1 MSATAIL
8 VGAMFLATFVMILGL
23 PVFAG
28 FLLIELIG
36 LAAIFGVSGIGL
48 FTNSIQSAGT
58 SSSLTAIPLFV
69 LMGEI
74 LFRSGAV
81 SVLFDSVDK
90 LVGGVRG
97 RLFYLTMA
105 LSTVFGALSGSAAA
119 VSAMLGKGLVPDM
132 LERGYDKKMSATL
145 IQTGAS
151 LAPIIPPSILVII
164 IGSIANVSIAKL
176 LISGILPG
184 LLVAALA
191 CGWIAYRVWRK
202 PSVAPDATVASV
214 GTRQRVVAILRLLP
228 FGLVI
233 FCVMGL
239 MLLGIATPTEAAASG
254 VVGAILCAAT
264 YRKFSISMFFESL
277 TATVSIS
284 VTILVIIIASMFFG
298 QLLALTGATTQVIE
312 YVSGLAVHPM
322 IILVLI
328 QIFSFLACMVLDAT
342 PYLLIAVPILDPI
355 VKALGFDPTWFYLLF
370 LMNLTVGNI
379 SPPFGFTMFALQAAA
394 SKYYTMREIFSA
406 AWTAVVIMVAAMA
419 LIMIFPQIATWLP
432 DLL

>member
-8 VGAMFLATFVMILGL
+8 VGAMLLATFVMILGL

-36 LAAIFGVSGIGL
+36 LAAIFGASGIGL
-48 FTNSIQSAGT
+48 FTNSIQSAAT
-58 SSSLTAIPLFV
+58 SSSLTAIPLFI

-90 LVGGVRG
+90 LVGGIRG

-119 VSAMLGKGLVPDM
+119 VSAMLGKSLVPDM

-176 LISGILPG
+176 LIAGILPG

-191 CGWIAYRVWRK
+191 CGWIAHRVWRN
-202 PSVAPDATVASV
+202 PSVAPDAKAASV
-214 GTRQRVVAILRLLP
+214 ETRQRVVAILRLLP

-239 MLLGIATPTEAAASG
+239 MLLGVATPTEAAASG

-379 SPPFGFTMFALQAAA
+379 SPPFGFTMFALQASA
-394 SKYYTMREIFSA
+394 SKYYTMREIFSS
-406 AWTAVVIMVAAMA
+406 AWTAVAIMVAAMA
-419 LIMIFPQIATWLP
+419 LIMTFPQIATWLP